1 MSGYEV
7 VHVTQQFQVL
17 PEPSVNTGFGSVTCP
32 AGKHVVSGG
41 YSIEADPMY
50 PMGEVVVTASYPDGS
65 SGWKVN
71 FDNVGK
77 GVAGFTAELYAVCV
91 YVK

>member
-7 VHVTQQFQVL
+7 VQATEQFHVL
-17 PEPSVNTGFGSVTCP
+17 PEPSVNVGFGTITCP
-32 AGKHVVSGG
+32 AGKNIVSGG
-41 YSIEADPMY
+41 FSIEANPMY

-71 FDNVGK
+71 FSNAGK

-91 YVK
+91 FVE